1 MLVVQGVPFDFDCS
15 TSKRRLRPAC
25 SRLFLGIECGKER
38 VEKTH
43 CQKLWHA
50 SGSLGLKHDVDVLWL
65 QPLHPSTKWFPNCHG
80 ATVPPPHH
88 HQLQPEIGTGLTSR
102 DAIWVGRYWSMGSS
116 GIVRDRQGCC
126 LKIYVIVSFF
136 WRIFLSLPIN
146 LLLCKH
152 DPSTDFKIL
161 HELWNSKFGFKGSL
175 RFGIVWDISWYLF
188 SSLRLAKEAETSV
201 DRTMAHFGPGGSG
214 AQLQILFLFR

>member
-1 MLVVQGVPFDFDCS
+1 MFKVYPS
-15 TSKRRLRPAC
+15 TSIVA
-25 SRLFLGIECGKER
+25 
-38 VEKTH
+38 H
-43 CQKLWHA
+43 QK
-50 SGSLGLKHDVDVLWL
+50 GGYVLPVVWL

-116 GIVRDRQGCC
+116 GIARDHQGCC
-126 LKIYVIVSFF
+126 LKIYVIVPFF

-152 DPSTDFKIL
+152 HPSTDFKIF
-161 HELWNSKFGFKGSL
+161 HELLKFQIWVQRQSKIWDNLGYFMVLIFKFKVGERSWNFRRPHHGTLWPWWQRSSAADPVPL
-175 RFGIVWDISWYLF
+175 SIVINGKSRKKYPVNPQIYPVDW
-188 SSLRLAKEAETSV
+188 SS
-201 DRTMAHFGPGGSG
+201 
-214 AQLQILFLFR
+214 I